1 MVARVAED
9 EEQLMWLLDDSTVG
23 SVELAELATAG
34 ETGHRLEALC
44 RAPCSC
50 GSELLTWR
58 LAAIDLALVSE
69 VRELAWE
76 KVYPTML
83 PACTGFRRA
92 T

>member
-1 MVARVAED
+1 MAED
-9 EEQLMWLLDDSTVG
+9 EEQLMWLLDDSTV
-23 SVELAELATAG
+23 G

-69 VRELAWE
+69 VRELARE

-92 T
+92 A